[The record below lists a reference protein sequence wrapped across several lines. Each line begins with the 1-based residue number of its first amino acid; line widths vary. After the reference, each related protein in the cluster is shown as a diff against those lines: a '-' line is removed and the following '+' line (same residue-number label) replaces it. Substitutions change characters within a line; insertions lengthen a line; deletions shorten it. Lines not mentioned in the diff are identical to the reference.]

1 MATLDSTTAA
11 NFRRD
16 LVTAQSTVRQGVCPG
31 TDRHASTHWSVWR
44 SFCHEL
50 AFDPLLADIASPI
63 TILQV
68 FAVRYRSGQIAP
80 SHRQVKGR
88 TVEGALRSVGQT
100 IASLGASDPRL
111 TQSNQIDFR
120 LQRMLAAYGKA
131 DPPPQRVKPLPLAAH
146 RHIVSIAAA
155 SNNTRMLAS
164 AQMITLAFFFLL
176 RPGEYTST
184 TSDTTSF
191 TLDDVQLFIGNVRLN
206 LTTATDQ
213 ALLRATFC
221 TLEFTTQK
229 NGVRGEVIG
238 LGRSGSLL
246 LCPVRALAQRVIHLR
261 HHNAPAVSPLGKY
274 FFQSAWRDL
283 KPKDIT
289 ADLRHAV
296 SILGSSVGLVPS
308 DVSARSLR
316 ASGAMALLCA
326 DIDHDRIKLIGR
338 WRSDEMIRYLHVQA
352 APVMSKFS
360 RAMITNGDFRLIPNR
375 HVTNPLV
382 PLH

>member
-1 MATLDSTTAA
+1 MASLDPATATS
-11 NFRRD
+11 FRCD
-16 LVTAQSTVRQGVCPG
+16 LVAAQSTVREGVCAG
-31 TDRHASTHWSVWR
+31 SDRATATHWSVWR
-44 SFCHEL
+44 TFCHEL
-50 AFDPLLADIASPI
+50 AIDPLLANISDPVS
-63 TILQV
+63 ILQV

-80 SHRQVKGR
+80 HNKQVRGR
-88 TVEGALRSVGQT
+88 TVEGALRSIGQT
-100 IASLGASDPRL
+100 LASLGAQDPRL
-111 TQSNQIDFR
+111 TCTGGIDFR
-120 LQRMLAAYGKA
+120 IQRMIAAYKKQ
-131 DPPPQRVKPLPLAAH
+131 DPPPARVKPIPLAAL

-155 SNNTRMLAS
+155 SQSPRLLAS

-184 TSDTTSF
+184 PSDTTPF
-191 TLDDVQLFIGNVRLN
+191 TLADIQIFLGNVRLN
-206 LTTATDQ
+206 ITTSPNET
-213 ALLRATFC
+213 LLQATFC

-246 LCPVRALAQRVIHLR
+246 LCPVRALAHRVIHLR
-261 HHNAPAVSPLGKY
+261 CHNAPPGSPLGKY
-274 FFQSAWRDL
+274 FVHGAWHDL

-289 ADLRHAV
+289 TDLRHAV
-296 SILGSSVGLVPS
+296 SILGSSIGLVPS

-316 ASGAMALLCA
+316 ATGAMALLCA
-326 DIDHDRIKLIGR
+326 DIDHDRIKLVGR

-360 RAMITNGDFRLIPNR
+360 KAMITSGDFRLIPNR
-375 HVTNPLV
+375 HVTDPLV